1 MPDAPDRARLA
12 RVVVLAPMP
21 SELAPVVRRLGLQKE
36 SRGADTVHTGTVGRA
51 SVRAYQTGV
60 GTANAAATTER
71 ALAAGD
77 VDRVVVVGIAGA
89 VDPALA
95 IGDLMVPD
103 VVVDGDT
110 WAEYKPA
117 PLGPGGASVVAGKL
131 HTSDRFIVDP
141 EGIAELR
148 RRGVTAVDMETA
160 AVGAVCERLG
170 VTWSVFRSISD
181 KAYDGSMP
189 PEIVTLMN
197 PDGSPNRRALK
208 RYLGRRPWRI
218 FGLMKAARG
227 SRRAS
232 EVAAAAV
239 AAACVDMPLPE
250 AP

>member
-1 MPDAPDRARLA
+1 MPDAPDRTRLA

-21 SELAPVVRRLGLQKE
+21 SELGPVVRRLGLQKE
-36 SRGADTVHTGTVGRA
+36 GSGADTVHTGTVGRA
-51 SVRAYQTGV
+51 SVRAYRTGV

-77 VDRVVVVGIAGA
+77 VDRVIVVGIAGA
-89 VDPALA
+89 VDESLA
-95 IGDLMVPD
+95 IGDLMIPE

-110 WAEYKPA
+110 WAEYKPV
-117 PLGPGGASVVAGKL
+117 PLGTGGAAGKL

-160 AVGAVCERLG
+160 AVGAVCERQG

-197 PDGSPNRRALK
+197 PDGSPNRTALK

-218 FGLMKAARG
+218 FGLMKAAKG
-227 SRRAS
+227 SRKAS

-250 AP
+250 GA